1 MKIIKS
7 VEEFNEITAN
17 GKVLVDFYATWCGP
31 CRMLAPVLEELS
43 EEISDV
49 QIIKVDVDE
58 LPELARRFGIMS
70 IPTIFYFKE
79 GEIAKKVI
87 GFQDKNSLKKMIE

>member
-79 GEIAKKVI
+79 GEVAKKVV